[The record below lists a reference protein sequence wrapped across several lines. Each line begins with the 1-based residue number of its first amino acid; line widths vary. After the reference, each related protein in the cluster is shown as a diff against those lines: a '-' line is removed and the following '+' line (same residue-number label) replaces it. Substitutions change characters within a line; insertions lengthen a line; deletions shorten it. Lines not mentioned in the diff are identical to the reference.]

1 MTAPTAL
8 LAESAD
14 LLASPWRFQWHPEV
28 WLLVAFVVASWW
40 YAIRFIGPHTPEVRA
55 GAPIVTTSQR
65 RLFVLAVL
73 MLWLSS
79 DWPIHDISEE
89 YLYSVHMFQHMALSY
104 FLPPLVLLAT
114 PVWLFRAIIGSQ
126 RAGRVISWLARPVI
140 AGVIFNA
147 EVMILHVPGVV
158 NASTTN
164 GPLHFTLHL
173 TVVLAA
179 TLMWMPVV
187 GPFRELHM
195 SYPGKMIYLFLQSVV
210 PTVPA
215 AWLTFADG
223 AVYRHYGQ
231 QPVRVWGFSVTDDQ
245 QLAGV
250 IMKSGGGF
258 FLWGIVIFM
267 FFKRFGREDGDVNTY
282 RRGGTMPTAEITGT
296 DEFPLTYREVAD
308 AFERSEAPSE
318 TP

>member
-14 LLASPWRFQWHPEV
+14 LLASPWRFQAHPEV

-55 GAPIVTTSQR
+55 GSPIVTTSQK

-73 MLWLSS
+73 MLWLAS

-89 YLYSVHMFQHMALSY
+89 YLYAVHMFQHMALSY

-140 AGVIFNA
+140 AGVIFN
-147 EVMILHVPGVV
+147 VMVMVTHIPALVNRSVSNAPLHYSLHVG
-158 NASTTN
+158 
-164 GPLHFTLHL
+164 L
-173 TVVLAA
+173 VLSSL
-179 TLMWMPVV
+179 LMWIPIAAPDPAMRV
-187 GPFRELHM
+187 GYGGRM
-195 SYPGKMIYLFLQSVV
+195 VYLFLMSVI

-215 AWLTFADG
+215 AWLTFAEG
-223 AVYRHYGQ
+223 AVYKHYDIA
-231 QPVRVWGFSVTDDQ
+231 VRVWGLSVTTDQ
-245 QLAGV
+245 QIAGA
-250 IMKSGGGF
+250 IMKVGGSI
-258 FLWGIVIFM
+258 FLWSIIVFLW
-267 FFKRFGREDGDVNTY
+267 FKRFMAGYGQRQSYVRSPE
-282 RRGGTMPTAEITGT
+282 P
-296 DEFPLTYREVAD
+296 PLTFEAVTREFDRVPAKPEPTRD
-308 AFERSEAPSE
+308 L
-318 TP
+318 